1 MKHGW
6 QVYED
11 ARQALSFVSVGWQGD
26 ERSSGR
32 SGGTAGGNIM
42 KTIVK
47 YPEESPR
54 WRVRCKEDFTADELA
69 LLQEK
74 LEGWIQQAM
83 PKSGSKRPRHQFVMK
98 SKRTGH
104 V

>member
-1 MKHGW
+1 MK
-6 QVYED
+6 
-11 ARQALSFVSVGWQGD
+11 S
-26 ERSSGR
+26 
-32 SGGTAGGNIM
+32 
-42 KTIVK
+42 IVK
-47 YPEESPR
+47 YPEQSPR

-69 LLQEK
+69 LLKEK

-83 PKSGSKRPRHQFVMK
+83 PKAGSRRPRHQFVMR

>member
-1 MKHGW
+1 MKLGW
-6 QVYED
+6 PVYEE
-11 ARQALSFVSVGWQGD
+11 ARHALSFVSVACQWD

-32 SGGTAGGNIM
+32 SGGTAGSNLM

>member
-1 MKHGW
+1 MKHAW

-11 ARQALSFVSVGWQGD
+11 ARHALSFVSVGCLWD

-32 SGGTAGGNIM
+32 SGGTEGSNLM
-42 KTIVK
+42 KTTVK

-54 WRVRCKEDFTADELA
+54 WRVRGKEDFTADELA

-74 LEGWIQQAM
+74 LRGWIQQAM
-83 PKSGSKRPRHQFVMK
+83 PKSESKRSRHQFVMK